1 MKRVRVRLRIPL
13 RSAAGLLALLV
24 MAMPPPARA
33 DSDRPEYERTFQKTI
48 AVKGGQRLEIEHSQ
62 GAVRVS
68 GQNVSELKIAAKIR
82 VSASDEAEGRK
93 FGEAIEISV
102 EESSGGVSVR
112 TRYPEKNWTF
122 TGRGHVSFS
131 VDGAGGSGSGSNSQ
145 GGDPGMPHFAGGG
158 VVTRPTIALIGE
170 DGPEAVVPL
179 V

>member
-13 RSAAGLLALLV
+13 LSAAGLLALLV

-102 EESSGGVSVR
+102 EESSGGV
-112 TRYPEKNWTF
+112 
-122 TGRGHVSFS
+122 H
-131 VDGAGGSGSGSNSQ
+131 SGSQ
-145 GGDPGMPHFAGGG
+145 PRGMKMHDREQCERLRNGAHRVVGEQRRQPHGFVAELSPD
-158 VVTRPTIALIGE
+158 RLL
-170 DGPEAVVPL
+170 AVRG
-179 V
+179 

>member
-13 RSAAGLLALLV
+13 LSAAGLLALLV

-93 FGEAIEISV
+93 FGERTLKVGLCFVEFALGLQNTPLYAVSDGGELRVVAVQGKSHGLVEIEL
-102 EESSGGVSVR
+102 R
-112 TRYPEKNWTF
+112 F
-122 TGRGHVSFS
+122 
-131 VDGAGGSGSGSNSQ
+131 
-145 GGDPGMPHFAGGG
+145 
-158 VVTRPTIALIGE
+158 L
-170 DGPEAVVPL
+170 
-179 V
+179 